1 MILAEFVLGA
11 PQWLSVSLALGAI
24 GIALVLWNYWRATSP
39 LWIRITC
46 FALKALG
53 IALLAICLVD
63 PLYVGERPTPG
74 SNLFLV
80 VIDNSRSMQLTDSGQ
95 RETRAAE
102 IQASLA
108 PKANWLTRL
117 SQDFDV
123 RRYMFD
129 TSLRPSQD
137 FSDLT
142 FTGEASSLSH
152 ALRSVAERYKGQP
165 VAGILVLSDG
175 SATDS
180 PQQSESYASLPPI
193 YPVAMTSKNPS
204 VDVSL
209 SQLAVSQTNF
219 EAAPV
224 TIVANIET
232 QAVAGRQV
240 IVRVRDEQN
249 KELERQT
256 ITVTKPGERFSQ
268 RFLIKPEKPG
278 VSFYRVQVALAGE
291 EDFEPDSTHSA
302 EATLANNTRLATVD
316 RGGGPYRV
324 LYVGGK
330 PNWEFKFLRRAIDKD
345 DEVNLVGLLRV
356 AKKQPKFTFLNREGD
371 RNNPLFRGFD
381 NKPSDGAEQDNEPV
395 LVRLGTEDKQEL
407 QGGFPKDESDLF
419 RYHAIILDEIE
430 AGFFTHDQLSLIQ
443 QFVSQRGG
451 GLLMLGGK
459 GSFAEGGFAHTA
471 VGESL
476 PVYLDRVAGD
486 GQNPNYRLK
495 LTREGWLQPWIRLRA
510 NEQDEQKRLAQMP
523 GFHSLNLVDAIK
535 PGSSILA
542 EMETAQGKSVPALVV
557 QPFGRGR
564 SAALLVGDLW
574 RWDLR
579 RPEGEESDLGKAW
592 RQVVRWLVADVPK
605 PVEVETRA
613 AKGNGLP
620 GTELVVRARDKK
632 FAPLDNARVSIA
644 VKTPSGRELAL
655 TGEASSQTAGEYGSL
670 FIPREAG
677 AYRASITVED
687 AEGAPVGQR
696 EIGWTVEPETE
707 EFSELN
713 GNLLL
718 LTRLAT
724 DTGGEVVALDRL
736 NSFVADLPNRKAPKM
751 ETQSW
756 PIWHEW
762 TVLVI
767 AFGCLI
773 GEWSLRRWKGMP

>member
-1 MILAEFVLGA
+1 MIFAELVLGA
-11 PQWLSVSLALGAI
+11 PQWLPVSLALGAI
-24 GIALVLWNYWRATSP
+24 GISFVVWSYWRATSP
-39 LWIRITC
+39 RWIRLTC
-46 FALKALG
+46 FALKAVG
-53 IALLAICLVD
+53 FALLAICLVN
-63 PLYVGERPTPG
+63 PLYVGERPIPG
-74 SNLFLV
+74 NNLFLV
-80 VIDNSRSMQLTDSGQ
+80 VIDNSRSMLLTDSGQ
-95 RETRAAE
+95 KQTRASE

-108 PKANWLTRL
+108 PKSNWLTRL

-123 RRYMFD
+123 RRYAFD
-129 TSLRPSQD
+129 TTLRPSQD

-142 FTGEASSLSH
+142 FVGEASSLSQT
-152 ALRSVAERYKGQP
+152 LRSVAERYKGQP

-175 SATDS
+175 SATDW
-180 PQQSESYASLPPI
+180 PQQSESYAAMPPI
-193 YPVAMTSKNPS
+193 YPVAMTSKNPAL
-204 VDVSL
+204 DVSL

-232 QAVAGRQV
+232 QAVAGRQLV
-240 IVRVRDEQN
+240 VCVRDEQN

-256 ITVTKPGERFSQ
+256 ITVNKPGERFSQ
-268 RFLIKPEKPG
+268 RFLIKPERPSL
-278 VSFYRVQVALAGE
+278 SFYRVQVGLAGE
-291 EDFEPDSTHSA
+291 EELESGSTHSA

-330 PNWEFKFLRRAIDKD
+330 PNWEFKFLRRAMDKD
-345 DEVNLVGLLRV
+345 DEVNLVALLRV
-356 AKKQPKFTFLNREGD
+356 AKKQPKFTFLNRDGE
-371 RNNPLFRGFD
+371 RTNPLFRGFD
-381 NKPSDGAEQDNEPV
+381 NLSEGAAEQDNEPV

-407 QGGFPKDESDLF
+407 QGGFPKDENDLF

-459 GSFAEGGFAHTA
+459 SSFGEGGFAHTA
-471 VGESL
+471 VAETL
-476 PVYLDRVAGD
+476 PVYLDRVVTD
-486 GQNPNYRLK
+486 TQNSNYSLK

-510 NEQDEQKRLAQMP
+510 NEQDEQKRLTQMP
-523 GFHSLNLVDAIK
+523 GFHSLSFVDAIK
-535 PGSSILA
+535 PGASILA
-542 EMETAQGKSVPALVV
+542 EMDTPQGKSVPALVV

-605 PVEVETRA
+605 RVEVETRA
-613 AKGNGLP
+613 AKGTGLP
-620 GTELVVRARDKK
+620 GTELVVRARDNK
-632 FAPLDNARVSIA
+632 FAPLDNARVSIS
-644 VKTPSGRELAL
+644 VKSPSGREIAL
-655 TGEASSQTAGEYGSL
+655 TGEASSQAAGEYGSL

-677 AYRASITVED
+677 AYRATVSVED
-687 AEGAPVGQR
+687 ADGALVGQR
-696 EIGWTVEPETE
+696 ETGWTVEPETE
-707 EFSELN
+707 EFAELN
-713 GNLLL
+713 GNLPL
-718 LTRLAT
+718 LTRLAS
-724 DTGGEVVALDRL
+724 DTGGEVVSLDNL

-751 ETQSW
+751 EIQSW

-767 AFGCLI
+767 TFGCLI
-773 GEWSLRRWKGMP
+773 GEWGLRRWKGMP